1 MKALIVDDDIVSRM
15 ALVDLLSAYGMVDL
29 AEAEDGAAAWRLL
42 EEGLRPAIC
51 FCDVRMPRMTG
62 IDLLERMKADP
73 ALAEVPFVLV
83 SSASDRDTVLQA
95 VTLGAV
101 GYILKPLHAAEAR
114 AHLDKIF
121 RITLDKLAEDPAAT
135 LARLHIGAERL
146 AAYLAAFGEQ
156 LASARSDLA
165 AAPGADVDDS
175 TRRRLDGLHAG
186 CVTLGLWQCA
196 AQLDRAR
203 AGAGPEEVGRVLAD
217 TGDAVASQLHRLRA
231 GPAGLAASGEGAP
244 P

>member
-42 EEGLRPAIC
+42 EQGLRPAIC

-62 IDLLERMKADP
+62 IDLLERMKADA

-121 RITLDKLAEDPAAT
+121 RITLDRLAEDPAAT

-156 LASARSDLA
+156 IAGARSDIA
-165 AAPGADVDDS
+165 ALPAGGAL
-175 TRRRLDGLHAG
+175 RRIDGLHAG

-196 AQLDRAR
+196 AQIEGAR
-203 AGAGPEEVGRVLAD
+203 RSASPEQIEHVLAG
-217 TGDAVASQLHRLRA
+217 TGEAVASQLHRLRA
-231 GPAGLAASGEGAP
+231 GLPAPGEGAP